1 MTRPV
6 VLAAGL
12 FLAAS
17 TAQAGERTNR
27 YAAWC
32 SFKAADLA
40 STEYALSRGGYE
52 SNPLMQNRGVRY
64 GAGIGSCVLA
74 AEMDHKLRK
83 HTKSRWA
90 VRVIGMGLMAYAVQ
104 RNLKVGR

>member
-1 MTRPV
+1 MKSGAV
-6 VLAAGL
+6 VLAGL

-74 AEMDHKLRK
+74 AEMDHKLRN
-83 HTKSRWA
+83 HAKSRWA
-90 VRVIGMGLMAYAVQ
+90 VRIVGMGLLSFAVQ
-104 RNLKVGR
+104 RNLRVGR